1 MKILCIDLN
10 IIMSPCI
17 RLYMDRV
24 HTEENPGVVWQ
35 NLERS
40 MGIGA
45 HLSYDAGVLLKLANL
60 IKENRNAE
68 FIVTEH
74 QKENV
79 ALIEERLCEARI
91 LCKGQELSSHQGKTD
106 QKEIPDAEKT
116 SSVTNIDFFCDAGDA
131 KARSSFGF
139 GVYNDDSWFGY
150 LARNHQELDL
160 CWIRATESSVSD
172 SLIWEN
178 RMKIGLFSDTDK
190 IFEGYD
196 LVILSN
202 SGQYVPYCYRH
213 LGELLGVCAA

>member
-45 HLSYDAGVLLKLANL
+45 HLSYDAGVLLKLAIL
-60 IKENRNAE
+60 IKENRNAR
-68 FIVTEH
+68 FIFTEH

-79 ALIEERLCEARI
+79 ALIEERLCE
-91 LCKGQELSSHQGKTD
+91 E
-106 QKEIPDAEKT
+106 EV

-160 CWIRATESSVSD
+160 CWMRATESSVSD
-172 SLIWEN
+172 SIIWEN
-178 RMKIGLFSDTDK
+178 RMKIGLFSDAYKLSGD
-190 IFEGYD
+190 YD